1 MIKPATMEFVSLSN
15 GETIAYQEVGRR
27 NKEILILIH
36 GNMTSSQHW
45 DLVIEKLQDE
55 YHIYA
60 IDLRGFGKSTYNKPI
75 DSLQDFADDVKL
87 FIDELQLK
95 KFSLMGWSMGGG
107 VAMEFATS
115 HPEFVE
121 NLILVESV
129 GMKGYPIF
137 KKDIN
142 GQPIASTLLK
152 TKEEIAQDPVQIAP
166 VLDAIK
172 NMNKL
177 YYRTVWDLLI
187 YTHNKPEPER
197 YEKYLDDMLTQRNFV
212 DVNYALITFNISDE
226 HNGVV
231 PGNGH
236 IHRLRV
242 PTLVVQGDRDYV
254 VPQVV
259 GEELAKHLPNAELV
273 ILEDC
278 GHSPFID
285 CLDEFIKHVTDWL
298 ENK

>member
-15 GETIAYQEVGRR
+15 GETIAYQEVGRQ
-27 NKEILILIH
+27 NKEILVLIH

-45 DLVIEKLQDE
+45 DLVIEQLQDQ

-60 IDLRGFGKSTYNKPI
+60 IDLRGFGQSTYNKSI
-75 DSLQDFADDVKL
+75 DSLQDFAGDVKL
-87 FIDELQLK
+87 FTDQLK
-95 KFSLMGWSMGGG
+95 LEKFSLMGWSMGGG
-107 VAMEFATS
+107 VAMEFTAS
-115 HPEFVE
+115 HPTFVE
-121 NLILVESV
+121 KLILVESV

-142 GQPIASTLLK
+142 GQPIVSSLLK
-152 TKEEIAQDPVQIAP
+152 TKEEIAQDPVQIIP
-166 VLDAIK
+166 VVDAIK
-172 NMNKL
+172 NMNKV

-187 YTHNKPEPER
+187 YTHNQPESER

-212 DVNYALITFNISDE
+212 DVNYSLVTFNISDE

-231 PGNGH
+231 QGNGH
-236 IHRLRV
+236 IHRIQA
-242 PTLVVQGDRDYV
+242 PTLVIQGDRDYV

-259 GEELAKHLPNAELV
+259 GEELAKHLPNAKLT

-285 CLDEFIKHVTDWL
+285 CLDVFIQHVENWL
-298 ENK
+298 EN

>member
-1 MIKPATMEFVSLSN
+1 MIKPTTMDSVSLSN
-15 GETIAYQEVGRR
+15 GETIAYQEVGRKNR
-27 NKEILILIH
+27 EILVLIH

-45 DLVIEKLQDE
+45 DLAIEKFQDQ

-60 IDLRGFGKSTYNKPI
+60 IDLRGFGQSSYHKPI
-75 DSLQDFADDVKL
+75 DSLQDFADDLKL

-95 KFSLMGWSMGGG
+95 KFTLMGWSMGGG
-107 VAMEFATS
+107 VAMEFTACYPD
-115 HPEFVE
+115 HVE
-121 NLILVESV
+121 KLILVESV
-129 GMKGYPIF
+129 GMKGYPMF
-137 KKDIN
+137 KKDMN
-142 GQPIASTLLK
+142 GQPIVSTLLK
-152 TKEEIAQDPVQIAP
+152 TKEEVAQDPVQIVP

-177 YYRTVWDLLI
+177 YYRTVWNLLI
-187 YTHNKPEPER
+187 YTHNKPDPER

-231 PGNGH
+231 LGNGH

-242 PTLVVQGDRDYV
+242 PTLVLQGDRDYV

-259 GEELAKHLPNAELV
+259 GEELAKHLPNAKLV

-285 CLDEFIKHVTDWL
+285 CLDEFTQHVTNWL

>member
-15 GETIAYQEVGRR
+15 GETIAYQEVGRQ
-27 NKEILILIH
+27 NKEILVLIH

-45 DLVIEKLQDE
+45 DLVIEQLQDQ

-60 IDLRGFGKSTYNKPI
+60 VDLRGFGQSTYNKSI
-75 DSLQDFADDVKL
+75 DSLQDFAEDVKL
-87 FIDELQLK
+87 FTDQLK
-95 KFSLMGWSMGGG
+95 LETFSLMGWSMGGG
-107 VAMEFATS
+107 VAMEFTAS
-115 HPEFVE
+115 HPTFVE
-121 NLILVESV
+121 KLILVESV

-142 GQPIASTLLK
+142 GQPIVSSLLK
-152 TKEEIAQDPVQIAP
+152 TKEEIAKDPVQIIP
-166 VLDAIK
+166 VVDAIK
-172 NMNKL
+172 NMNKV
-177 YYRTVWDLLI
+177 YYRTVWNLLI
-187 YTHNKPEPER
+187 YTHNQPESER

-212 DVNYALITFNISDE
+212 DVNYSLVTFNISDE

-231 PGNGH
+231 QGNGR
-236 IHRLRV
+236 IHRIQV
-242 PTLVVQGDRDYV
+242 PTLVIQGDRDYV

-259 GEELAKHLPNAELV
+259 GEELAKHLPNAKLT

-285 CLDEFIKHVTDWL
+285 CLDVFIQHVENWL
-298 ENK
+298 KN

>member
-15 GETIAYQEVGRR
+15 GETIAYQEVGRQ
-27 NKEILILIH
+27 NKEILVLIH

-45 DLVIEKLQDE
+45 DLVIEQLQDQ

-60 IDLRGFGKSTYNKPI
+60 IDLRGFGQSTYNKSI
-75 DSLQDFADDVKL
+75 DSLQDFAEDVKL
-87 FIDELQLK
+87 FTDQLK
-95 KFSLMGWSMGGG
+95 LETFSLMGWSMGGG
-107 VAMEFATS
+107 VAMEFTAS
-115 HPEFVE
+115 HPTFVE
-121 NLILVESV
+121 KLILVESV

-142 GQPIASTLLK
+142 GQPIVSSLLK
-152 TKEEIAQDPVQIAP
+152 TKEEIAQDPVQIIP
-166 VLDAIK
+166 VVDAIK
-172 NMNKL
+172 NMNKV
-177 YYRTVWDLLI
+177 YYRTVWNLLI
-187 YTHNKPEPER
+187 YTHNQPESER

-212 DVNYALITFNISDE
+212 DINYSLVTFNISDE

-231 PGNGH
+231 QGNGR
-236 IHRLRV
+236 IHRIQV
-242 PTLVVQGDRDYV
+242 PTLVIQGDRDYV

-259 GEELAKHLPNAELV
+259 GEELAKHLPNAKLM

-285 CLDEFIKHVTDWL
+285 CLDVFIQHVENWL
-298 ENK
+298 EN

>member
-15 GETIAYQEVGRR
+15 GETIAYQEVGRQ
-27 NKEILILIH
+27 NKEILVLIH

-45 DLVIEKLQDE
+45 DLVIEKLQDR

-60 IDLRGFGKSTYNKPI
+60 MDLRGFGQSTYHKSI
-75 DSLQDFADDVKL
+75 DSLQDFVEDIKL
-87 FIDELQLK
+87 FIDELQLE

-107 VAMEFATS
+107 VAMEFTAT
-115 HPEFVE
+115 HPKLVE
-121 NLILVESV
+121 KVILVESV

-142 GQPIASTLLK
+142 GQPIVSSLLK

-177 YYRTVWDLLI
+177 YYRTIWNLLI
-187 YTHNKPEPER
+187 YTHNQPEPER

-212 DVNYALITFNISDE
+212 DVNYSLITFNISDE

-231 PGNGH
+231 QGNGH
-236 IHRLRV
+236 IHRLQV

-259 GEELAKHLPNAELV
+259 GEELAKNLPNAKLV

-285 CLDEFIKHVTDWL
+285 CLDEFIGHVTKWL
-298 ENK
+298 DSK

>member
-15 GETIAYQEVGRR
+15 GETIAYQEVGRQ
-27 NKEILILIH
+27 NKEILVLIH

-45 DLVIEKLQDE
+45 DLVIEQLQDQ

-60 IDLRGFGKSTYNKPI
+60 IDLRGFGQSTYNKSI
-75 DSLQDFADDVKL
+75 DSLQDFAEDVKL
-87 FIDELQLK
+87 FTDQLK
-95 KFSLMGWSMGGG
+95 LEKFSLMGWSMGGG
-107 VAMEFATS
+107 VAMEFTAS
-115 HPEFVE
+115 HPTFVE
-121 NLILVESV
+121 KLILVESV

-142 GQPIASTLLK
+142 GQPIVSSLLK
-152 TKEEIAQDPVQIAP
+152 TKEEIAQDPVQIIP
-166 VLDAIK
+166 VVDAIK
-172 NMNKL
+172 NMNKV
-177 YYRTVWDLLI
+177 YYRTVWNLLI
-187 YTHNKPEPER
+187 YTHNQPESER

-212 DVNYALITFNISDE
+212 DVNYSLVTFNISDE

-231 PGNGH
+231 QGNGR
-236 IHRLRV
+236 IHRIQV
-242 PTLVVQGDRDYV
+242 PTLVIQGDRDYV

-259 GEELAKHLPNAELV
+259 GEELAKHLQNAKLT

-285 CLDEFIKHVTDWL
+285 CLDVFIQHVENWL
-298 ENK
+298 GN

>member
-15 GETIAYQEVGRR
+15 GETIAYQEVGRQ
-27 NKEILILIH
+27 NKEILVLIH

-45 DLVIEKLQDE
+45 DLVIEQLQDQ

-60 IDLRGFGKSTYNKPI
+60 VDLRGFGQSTYNKSI
-75 DSLQDFADDVKL
+75 DSLQDFAEDVKL
-87 FIDELQLK
+87 FTDQLK
-95 KFSLMGWSMGGG
+95 LETFSLMGWSMGGG
-107 VAMEFATS
+107 VAMEFTAS
-115 HPEFVE
+115 HPTFVE
-121 NLILVESV
+121 KLILVESV

-142 GQPIASTLLK
+142 GQPIVSSLLK
-152 TKEEIAQDPVQIAP
+152 TKEEIAQDPVQIIP
-166 VLDAIK
+166 VVDAIK
-172 NMNKL
+172 NMNKV
-177 YYRTVWDLLI
+177 YYRTVWNLLI
-187 YTHNKPEPER
+187 YTHNQPESER

-212 DVNYALITFNISDE
+212 DVNYSLVTFNISDE

-231 PGNGH
+231 QGNGR
-236 IHRLRV
+236 IHRIQV
-242 PTLVVQGDRDYV
+242 PTLVIQGDRDYV

-259 GEELAKHLPNAELV
+259 GEELAKHLPNAKLT

-285 CLDEFIKHVTDWL
+285 CLDVFIQHVENWL
-298 ENK
+298 KN

>member
-15 GETIAYQEVGRR
+15 GETIAYQEVGRQ
-27 NKEILILIH
+27 NKEILVLIH

-45 DLVIEKLQDE
+45 DLVIEQLQDQ

-60 IDLRGFGKSTYNKPI
+60 IDLRGFGQSTYNKSI
-75 DSLQDFADDVKL
+75 DSLQDFAEDVKL
-87 FIDELQLK
+87 FTDQLK
-95 KFSLMGWSMGGG
+95 LETFSLMGWSMGGG
-107 VAMEFATS
+107 VAMEFTAS
-115 HPEFVE
+115 HPTFVE
-121 NLILVESV
+121 KLILVESV

-142 GQPIASTLLK
+142 GQPIVSSLLK
-152 TKEEIAQDPVQIAP
+152 TKEEIAQDPVQIIP
-166 VLDAIK
+166 VVDAIK
-172 NMNKL
+172 NMNKV
-177 YYRTVWDLLI
+177 YYRTVWNLLI
-187 YTHNKPEPER
+187 YTHNQPESER

-212 DVNYALITFNISDE
+212 DVNYSLVTFNISDE

-231 PGNGH
+231 QGNGR
-236 IHRLRV
+236 IHRIQV
-242 PTLVVQGDRDYV
+242 PTLVIQGDRDYV

-259 GEELAKHLPNAELV
+259 GEELAKHLPNAKLT

-285 CLDEFIKHVTDWL
+285 CLDVFIQHVENWL
-298 ENK
+298 EN